1 MSNIKTKKQL
11 ISVFIF
17 LIILVNSY
25 AQRPPEINSPE
36 IHADNRVML
45 KLYAPGATD
54 VELTGSWLSN
64 PFAGDKMTRNEN
76 GVWTYTT
83 EPLGDDMYMYSF
95 MVHGVRTADP
105 ANIKLARDGSR
116 YSNYFIV
123 KGEHSEYYGIKDVSH
138 GTLAKVW
145 FDSPVL
151 SMKRRMYVYTPA
163 GYEKGQDK
171 YPVLYLLHGVGGDED
186 AWTSIGAAINIMDN
200 LIADGKIKPMILVM
214 PNGNYNQFVS
224 PNEIPP
230 LQPNFMAA
238 YDQNAGKFEESL
250 IKDIIPF
257 IDSNYRTLADR
268 ENRAVAGLSMGGG
281 QAVYTALTHVD
292 KFAWIGSFSGAFV
305 VWPDVRPAPGVNDID
320 LDAVENTVFPKLD
333 SSINSE
339 MKLIY
344 LAIGTEDPLIEPQR
358 KFKNWLNDQNIQFSD
373 IETEG
378 YSHVWTLW
386 RWNLI
391 EFTSRLFK

>member
-1 MSNIKTKKQL
+1 MSNINPKKQL
-11 ISVFIF
+11 FSLFIF
-17 LIILVNSY
+17 SIILVNSY
-25 AQRPPEINSPE
+25 AQRPPVITSPN
-36 IHADNRVML
+36 ILPDNCVTL
-45 KLYAPGATD
+45 SLYAPMATD

-64 PFAGDKMTRNEN
+64 PFAGEKMARNEN

-105 ANIKLARDGSR
+105 ANIKLARDGLR

-123 KGEHSEYYGIKDVSH
+123 KGEHSEYYGMKDVSH

-186 AWTSIGAAINIMDN
+186 AWASIGAAVNIMDN
-200 LIADGKIKPMILVM
+200 LIAGGKIKPMILVM

-224 PNEIPP
+224 PDEIPP

-238 YDQNAGKFEESL
+238 FEENAGKFEESL
-250 IKDIIPF
+250 V
-257 IDSNYRTLADR
+257 
-268 ENRAVAGLSMGGG
+268 NRRKPG
-281 QAVYTALTHVD
+281 Q
-292 KFAWIGSFSGAFV
+292 
-305 VWPDVRPAPGVNDID
+305 
-320 LDAVENTVFPKLD
+320 
-333 SSINSE
+333 
-339 MKLIY
+339 
-344 LAIGTEDPLIEPQR
+344 
-358 KFKNWLNDQNIQFSD
+358 
-373 IETEG
+373 
-378 YSHVWTLW
+378 
-386 RWNLI
+386 
-391 EFTSRLFK
+391 